1 MSLRFIQSYPFWFV
15 LICLL
20 AGALYAGLLYYR
32 NRRTDFP
39 KAVLAGLSILRFVA
53 VGLLALLLLSPLLQ
67 RLSRFVEEPLLIF
80 VQDSSQSLIANPD
93 SSFYQGNYL
102 TDKERFKNSM
112 ERNFEIRSYH
122 FGEAFRESDTTDYS
136 DRFTDISAVFSGIQ
150 TFYSNRNVGAVV
162 IASDGI
168 YNRGSNPVFLAGNLP
183 YPVYT
188 MALGDT
194 IARRDLVL
202 RRINHNR
209 ITYLGNRFPLAVEVE
224 ARELAGQ
231 TSRLRISREGET
243 LLSRNMQFEENLHFE
258 TILLEMEAETPGMQ
272 RYTVELIPVE
282 GEITTANNRQDFFI
296 EVIDSRQKVLILAK
310 SPHPDVGAIR
320 LALEE
325 NDNYEVT
332 SSLASEFSGQVEA
345 FNLVILHQLPSARYP
360 LRELMQR
367 MERNEVPALFVVGAQ
382 TSLPALNSLRTGL
395 TITPRS
401 ADFSEAQPALNSN
414 FLLFTLDEQTA
425 NLASQLPPLHAPFA
439 SYQVAAG
446 TNTLMFQKIGAV
458 VTGQPLILFSEAA
471 GRKSGLI
478 AGEGLWRWRLQA
490 FARSGSHQAFDELVW
505 RMVQFLSLKEDKN
518 MFRLKVEHFMYETDP
533 AIFEAELYNPSYELV
548 NDPTVNLIIT
558 NEEGVNFSYEMGR
571 TSNAYRLNAGNFPPG
586 EYSYEAR
593 TSFGGE
599 MQQAT
604 GRFSVSELNIE
615 GLRTMADHN
624 LLFQMAESS
633 GGEMFYPGQ
642 WEELAQAISARDDI
656 LPVMYTQKEFH
667 EMINLKAIFVIL
679 LLLLSAEWFIR
690 KWNGSY

>member
-1 MSLRFIQSYPFWFV
+1 M
-15 LICLL
+15 
-20 AGALYAGLLYYR
+20 YASLLYFR

-39 KAVLAGLSILRFVA
+39 KGALAALSILRFVA
-53 VGLLALLLLSPLLQ
+53 VSLLALLLLSPLLQ
-67 RLSRFVEEPLLIF
+67 RLSRFVEDPLFIF
-80 VQDSSQSLIANPD
+80 VQDNSLSLIASPD
-93 SSFYQGNYL
+93 SAFYQGNYL
-102 TDKERFKNSM
+102 NEKESFLESM
-112 ERNFEIRSYH
+112 ERSFEIRSYQ
-122 FGEAFRESDTTDYS
+122 FGEAVRESEMTDYS

-150 TFYSNRNVGAVV
+150 ALYSNRNVAAVV

-168 YNRGSNPVFLAGNLP
+168 YNRGSNPVFLTGNLT

-188 MALGDT
+188 LALGDT
-194 IARRDLVL
+194 IARRDLLLKRV
-202 RRINHNR
+202 NHNR
-209 ITYLGNRFPLAVEVE
+209 ITYLGNRFPVEVEVE
-224 ARELAGQ
+224 ARELNGQ

-243 LLSRNMQFEENLHFE
+243 LLSRNLQFEGNLHLE
-258 TILLEMEAETPGMQ
+258 TILVELEAETPGMQ

-296 EVIDSRQKVLILAK
+296 EVIDSRQKVLILAN

-332 SSLASEFSGQVEA
+332 SSLASEFSGQAEA
-345 FNLVILHQLPSARYP
+345 FNLVILHQLPSVRYP
-360 LRELMQR
+360 MRELLQR
-367 MERNEVPALFVVGAQ
+367 MERSEVPALFVVGAQ
-382 TSLPALNSLRTGL
+382 TSLPVLNSLRTGL
-395 TITPRS
+395 TMTPRS

-414 FLLFTLDEQTA
+414 FPLFTLDEQTA
-425 NLASQLPPLHAPFA
+425 NIASQLTPLHAPFA
-439 SYQVAAG
+439 SYQAAAG

-458 VTGQPLILFSEAA
+458 VTEQPLILFSEAA
-471 GRKSGLI
+471 GRKSGMI

-490 FARSGSHQAFDELVW
+490 FARTDSHQAFDELMW

-518 MFRLKVEHFMYETDP
+518 MFRLKAEHFLYETDP
-533 AIFEAELYNPSYELV
+533 AIFEAELYNPSYELINEPAV
-548 NDPTVNLIIT
+548 TLIIT
-558 NEEGVNFSYEMGR
+558 NEEGVNFTYEMGR

-599 MQQAT
+599 LQQAT
-604 GRFSVSELNIE
+604 GRFSVSALNIE
-615 GLRTMADHN
+615 GLRTIADHN
-624 LLFQMAESS
+624 LLFQMAENS
-633 GGEMFYPGQ
+633 GGAMFYPGQ
-642 WEELAQAISARDDI
+642 WEELALAISARDDI

-667 EMINLKAIFVIL
+667 EMINLKVIFVLL